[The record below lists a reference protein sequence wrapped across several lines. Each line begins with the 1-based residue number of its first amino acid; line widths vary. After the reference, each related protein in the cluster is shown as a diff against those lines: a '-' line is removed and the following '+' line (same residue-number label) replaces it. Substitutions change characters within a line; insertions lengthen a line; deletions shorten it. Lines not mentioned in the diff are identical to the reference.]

1 MVETLQANAAQL
13 AAGEEALQKVKHLEE
28 KIEKDKV
35 DAQALQKR
43 NQDAIG
49 NKNQKIATLNEELAK
64 LKEDVTAKDAAKKD
78 QDIKT
83 GELEQNLLK
92 AKENNES
99 LTGQLACV
107 KAELAKQ

>member
-1 MVETLQANAAQL
+1 MR
-13 AAGEEALQKVKHLEE
+13 VKQLEE

-64 LKEDVTAKDAAKKD
+64 LKEDVTAKDAAKKS
-78 QDIKT
+78 QDNKI

-92 AKENNES
+92 AQENNKS
-99 LTGQLACV
+99 LTSQLAGV
-107 KAELAKQ
+107 KAELAKVLHL